1 MGTRTRHGSPGEKS
15 PRGQSDCREAVWNP
29 ESRYKALLEINNA
42 IINQTS
48 REDLFRCMARE
59 ITKYFD
65 YDRFS
70 ISIYES
76 DSNSLS
82 VFAMAAGIPI
92 KEIDDSRRSMNTDT
106 VAKAV
111 ITSRR
116 SLIISDLMQYGHWS
130 TIKSMIAAGLKSTMA
145 FPLIARGKVV
155 GSLHFSFK
163 SKPPKMEEFAEFLS
177 DLSGQVALAVDNMLS
192 HTKLLELNSNLEQ
205 QKHYLM
211 NHVDTQYRP
220 DNFHYSSPVMREIMA
235 QVDIIADS
243 DAGVLITGETG
254 TGKDYIARYIHHLSS
269 RRDAMFVKVTCPALA
284 ESLFESEMFGHAK
297 GAFTGANSKRIG
309 RFEMASGGTVFLDEI
324 GELPLPLQAKLL
336 HVLQDMRF
344 ERVGDSRPIAVDFRV
359 IAATNRDLESAI
371 QTKDFRSDL
380 YYRLNTV
387 SFHVPPLRERRE
399 EIEPLIR
406 QLTDSQSENMR
417 RIPPVYSDQAME
429 LMKEHSWPGNVREL
443 KNIVTR
449 LIIVFSGK
457 VVNKKD
463 IEPLL
468 NMKRSESSGAPMTLR
483 EVERAHLIKVLSM
496 TKGVV
501 GGKNGAANI
510 LKIPKSTL
518 QYRLYK
524 HGIDPLDFAH

>member
-1 MGTRTRHGSPGEKS
+1 MESNTEDNALQNKRKKNPIDGGGK
-15 PRGQSDCREAVWNP
+15 VWNS
-29 ESRYKALLEINNA
+29 ENRYKALLEINNA
-42 IINQTS
+42 IINQAC
-48 REDLFRCMARE
+48 REDLFRCIAKE
-59 ITKYFD
+59 INRWFD

-76 DSNSLS
+76 DSNSLT
-82 VFAMAAGIPI
+82 VFAIAEGIPV
-92 KEIDDSRRSMNTDT
+92 KGIDDGPRSMNVDT

-111 ITSRR
+111 ITSRKP
-116 SLIISDLMQYGHWS
+116 LIITDLFQYAHWS
-130 TIKSMIAAGLKSTMA
+130 TIKSMISAGLRATAA
-145 FPLIARGKVV
+145 FPLIARGRVL

-163 SKPPKMEEFAEFLS
+163 CLPLMMDELADFLS

-192 HTKLLELNSNLEQ
+192 HTKLVDLNRNLEQ
-205 QKHYLM
+205 QKSYLM

-220 DNFHYSSPVMREIMA
+220 DDFHYSSPVMKEVMA
-235 QVDIIADS
+235 QVEIIADS
-243 DAGVLITGETG
+243 DASVLITGETG
-254 TGKDYIARYIHHLSS
+254 TGKDYIARYIHHLSG

-309 RFEMASGGTVFLDEI
+309 RFEMASGGTIFLDEI

-344 ERVGDSRPIAVDFRV
+344 ERVGDSYSIAVDFRV
-359 IAATNRDLESAI
+359 IAATNRDLGSAI
-371 QTKDFRSDL
+371 HTKEFRSDL

-387 SFHVPPLRERRE
+387 AFHVPPLRERRE

-406 QLTDSQSENMR
+406 QLTYSQSENMR
-417 RIPPVYSDQAME
+417 RMPPVYSDQAME
-429 LMKEHSWPGNVREL
+429 LMKGHSWPGNVREL

-457 VVNKKD
+457 TVNKKD

-468 NMKRSESSGAPMTLR
+468 NIQHSEPAGPMTLS

-501 GGKNGAANI
+501 GGKNGAAGI
-510 LKIPKSTL
+510 LRIPKSTL

-524 HGIDPLDFAH
+524 HGIDPLDFAQ